1 MPAPLSPISPI
12 SAPILPSS
20 IRPAGESTPNSGF
33 QDIFTGAIG
42 QVESMRQTATA
53 TVEKFL
59 SGDGEDLHTVALATQ
74 QADLAFEMFQQV
86 RNKVVNAYQEI
97 MKMQM

>member
-1 MPAPLSPISPI
+1 MPAAISPI
-12 SAPILPSS
+12 SAPALPSS
-20 IRPAGESTPNSGF
+20 IQPAGETTSGNGF
-33 QDIFTGAIG
+33 QDIFSSAVG
-42 QVESMRQTATA
+42 QVESMQQQASG

-59 SGDGEDLHTVALATQ
+59 SGEGEDLHTVALATQ
-74 QADLAFEMFQQV
+74 QADLAFEMFQAV

>member
-1 MPAPLSPISPI
+1 MALSAISPI
-12 SAPILPSS
+12 SAPTLPGS
-20 IRPAGESTPNSGF
+20 IQPAGQNSSGGAF

-42 QVESMRQTATA
+42 QVESMQKSASA
-53 TVEKFL
+53 EVEKFL

-86 RNKVVNAYQEI
+86 RNKVVSAYQEI
-97 MKMQM
+97 MKMQV